1 MQTEKSNESRLNSK
15 GEHYMSNYF
24 RITAYHPEK
33 NVSAILDSNGYFEK
47 LWQFSSLLVQKSFKI
62 IEVGNEEKFIEGDLP
77 KVTVDKEHIILRSCC
92 MVQPVNKGNTIS
104 VNGKK
109 YIVQ

>member
-47 LWQFSSLLVQKSFKI
+47 LWQFSAMLVQRGFKI
-62 IEVGNEEKFIEGDLP
+62 IAVDRDNEFAYGSLP
-77 KVTVDKEHIILRSCC
+77 KADYDAEHILLRACD
-92 MVQPVNKGNTIS
+92 T
-104 VNGKK
+104 GKPT
-109 YIVQ
+109 VT